1 MPKYVENAIRGDV
14 DMIIGAST
22 CQYWFGKDMKAQ
34 ITISKEDFFLTE
46 TATGK
51 ATHIGRTIEEARLKL
66 KQLGKENNFENF

>member
-1 MPKYVENAIRGDV
+1 
-14 DMIIGAST
+14 MIDLKIGASA
-22 CQYWFGKDMKAQ
+22 CQYWFGKDNKEQ
-34 ITISKEDFFLTE
+34 ITVSKGDFFLTE